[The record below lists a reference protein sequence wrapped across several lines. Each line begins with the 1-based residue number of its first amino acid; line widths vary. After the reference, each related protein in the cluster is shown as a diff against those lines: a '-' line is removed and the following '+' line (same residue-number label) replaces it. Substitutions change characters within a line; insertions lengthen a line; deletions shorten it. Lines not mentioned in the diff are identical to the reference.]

1 MAEDDVISDLQRSY
15 ADLTLAQ
22 KRIAE
27 AIVEDPDFV
36 AFATVDKLA
45 SKLGVASS
53 TIVRFTYRL
62 GLDGYPDLQ
71 ERIRKMVKARMRS
84 TQVSEVTGASAVA
97 HLADGTAS
105 QSLSHDLENLNR
117 TVLELESG
125 TIDVIVRRM
134 VTAQRIYFTGGLASD
149 WLAEY
154 AALSVDRLRGNTTVI
169 DRRHAA
175 ATLVDMTRKD
185 VLVVFSFPPYSSQT
199 MQIVEAARKQL
210 TTVIGITDSP
220 ISPVGQQADLTLTA
234 HVSGIGPQN
243 SLIGPMALLNAILNG
258 IASGSE
264 NTAERYRK
272 IFALMDDW
280 NTFILRSG
288 PDVAG

>member
-1 MAEDDVISDLQRSY
+1 MANDDVISDLQRTY
-15 ADLTLAQ
+15 ADLTQAQ

-62 GLDGYPDLQ
+62 GLDGYSDLQ
-71 ERIRKMVKARMRS
+71 ERIRTMVKSRMRS
-84 TQVSEVTGASAVA
+84 TQVSDVTARSSIS
-97 HLADGTAS
+97 HLPEGTAS
-105 QSLSHDLENLNR
+105 QSLLHDMENLNR

-125 TIDVIVRRM
+125 SLDAVVRRLLQ
-134 VTAQRIYFTGGLASD
+134 AHRIYFAGGLATD

-154 AALSVDRLRGNTTVI
+154 AALSFDRIRGNAWAI
-169 DRRHAA
+169 DPRHAA

-185 VLVVFSFPPYSSQT
+185 VLLVFSFPPYASQT

-210 TTVIGITDSP
+210 VTVVAVTDSP
-220 ISPVGQQADLTLTA
+220 ISPVGQQADLTMLA

-243 SLIGPMALLNAILNG
+243 SLIGPMALVNAILNG
-258 IASGSE
+258 VARGSE
-264 NTAERYRK
+264 NSADRYRK

-280 NTFILRSG
+280 STFILKSDG
-288 PDVAG
+288 DGSA